1 VPPPFQTPPAP
12 GFDEFF
18 AGFLAEL
25 LGIDPASA
33 RVERL
38 PMAAWPA
45 ETSRLVALAGLGYRE
60 RRRDREE
67 RLAAELAAVAPGVTA
82 ETLASF
88 VGDRLDVAAFPT
100 PTGDDE
106 TCYLKINHG
115 LWEHL
120 YWMFADPDPTR
131 MRLTESAR
139 FRPRYVESG
148 FLDLLATVIDRVAR
162 PAGNR
167 LTFPGMSL
175 GVSLASGTH
184 DHVDVIT
191 SFPGRPPRQQL
202 VILGAAVGL
211 IAWWETL
218 FPGLRPAFCDGSYP
232 KRGLATGTLKTAL
245 LEAAAASERIV
256 FVVPP
261 HLATIRLADASI
273 PQETVVVPPTLV
285 HESWIPC
292 LEATAGHVL
301 GRLASDGRVLV
312 IIQANVFSAALGAFL
327 LDARRHL
334 FSAEARLRIF
344 DLGQALDVAAPDS
357 GGLWAKQHAA
367 GDRALFVLG
376 VD

>member
-1 VPPPFQTPPAP
+1 MKYHRI
-12 GFDEFF
+12 
-18 AGFLAEL
+18 L
-25 LGIDPASA
+25 LKLSGEALMGDLQYGIDPARISQYA
-33 RVERL
+33 QAIKEVVE
-38 PMAAWPA
+38 
-45 ETSRLVALAGLGYRE
+45 LGV
-60 RRRDREE
+60 
-67 RLAAELAAVAPGVTA
+67 ELAIVIGGGNIFRGVSG
-82 ETLASF
+82 ASNGMDR
-88 VGDRLDVAAFPT
+88 VQGDHM
-100 PTGDDE
+100 G
-106 TCYLKINHG
+106 
-115 LWEHL
+115 
-120 YWMFADPDPTR
+120 M
-131 MRLTESAR
+131 
-139 FRPRYVESG
+139 
-148 FLDLLATVIDRVAR
+148 LATVINRVAR
-162 PAGNR
+162 PTASR

-184 DHVDVIT
+184 DHLDVIT

-211 IAWWETL
+211 VAWWETL

-245 LEAAAASERIV
+245 LQAAAASERIV

-261 HLATIRLADASI
+261 HLAAIRLADVPI

-301 GRLASDGRVLV
+301 GRLASNGRVLV
-312 IIQANVFSAALGAFL
+312 LIQANVFSAALGAFL

-334 FSAEARLRIF
+334 FSADARLRIF
-344 DLGQALDVAAPDS
+344 DLGQALDIAAPDC

-367 GDRALFVLG
+367 GDRNLFVLG